1 MKPSHFHRNY
11 IELDAETIEIEP
23 SVIENPRQTISKSKE
38 EMYFHFPESVTECY
52 TERDGRLAG
61 WPDTS
66 SHSIHTDLKLNG
78 NLRLQ

>member
-1 MKPSHFHRNY
+1 MNISHFHRAY
-11 IELDAETIEIEP
+11 IELDAETIEIEL

-38 EMYFHFPESVTECY
+38 EIYFHYPESVTERY
-52 TERDGRLAG
+52 TERDGR
-61 WPDTS
+61 PDTS